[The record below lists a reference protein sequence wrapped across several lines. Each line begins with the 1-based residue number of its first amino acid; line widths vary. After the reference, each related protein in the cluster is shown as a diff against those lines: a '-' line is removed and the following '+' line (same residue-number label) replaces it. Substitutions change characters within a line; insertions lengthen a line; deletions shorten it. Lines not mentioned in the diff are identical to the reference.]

1 MSVFSLLAIGRKLLA
16 WFGVVFVNNFS
27 SFFSTETTAP
37 IFLKFGMEL
46 PRVEDYHVSSL
57 HVDGIVFT
65 AAILDFNR
73 K

>member
-1 MSVFSLLAIGRKLLA
+1 MLPGIGCKLLA
-16 WFGVVFVNNFS
+16 WVGVVFSGNVNNFS
-27 SFFSTETTAP
+27 SLFSSETTTP
-37 IFLKFGMEL
+37 IFLKFDMEL